1 MISIIKEWDMIMSKN
16 ETIQK
21 RVDKSFV
28 IKLNELYPQETTF
41 NKKTKRLNEV
51 LEEMLYGKKK

>member
-1 MISIIKEWDMIMSKN
+1 MSGN
-16 ETIQK
+16 DTIQK
-21 RVDKSFV
+21 RISKKFV
-28 IKLNELYPQETTF
+28 SNLNELYPQETSF